1 MVIFMVEQC
10 ILYIQAEQSWKTPY
24 SISNTS
30 LLIITVAFI
39 FLLAYLHS
47 PKPEDNLSVFTLF

>member
-1 MVIFMVEQC
+1 MVEQC

-47 PKPEDNLSVFTLF
+47 PKPEDYLSVFTLF